1 MVEPLLYAALG
12 FLTASLVALFMG
24 RALWNRAVRLTTH
37 RIMRR
42 LPLSR
47 DEIVAS
53 RDLLR
58 AEVAIEHRKLERQA
72 NLMRE
77 RMTRSMADVGR
88 RDATIVSMRGTVEE
102 ARVKAADADERV
114 RGAKKVLDQM
124 KLEMSALQSR
134 LAKAEGG
141 LAANERTHKKQVDE
155 RSDLLNAVERQRAET
170 IAAVNEVA
178 QVRLTVH
185 ALEEQL
191 NAVKQELAATQG
203 ELEIARTEK
212 NGAERGTVTD
222 SEDIALLRTQIERLA
237 GEITRVASGPAARS
251 AAAGGALQSAVRAT
265 RDADTVTTASVTY
278 PPVR

>member
-72 NLMRE
+72 NMMRQ
-77 RMTRSMADVGR
+77 RMTQSMADVGR
-88 RDATIVSMRGTVEE
+88 RDAAIVGMRATVED
-102 ARVKAADADERV
+102 ARAKVADAETRV
-114 RGAKKVLDQM
+114 AAAKKTIEQL
-124 KLEMSALQSR
+124 KSEANTLRSK

-141 LAANERTHKKQVDE
+141 LTANDRAQRKYVDE
-155 RSDLLNAVERQRAET
+155 RAELLKLAEDRRT
-170 IAAVNEVA
+170 EATAAMNQVA
-178 QVRLTVH
+178 QTKLIVFE
-185 ALEEQL
+185 LEEQL
-191 NAVKQELAATQG
+191 KSSKAALADMDKK
-203 ELEIARTEK
+203 LEAAKTEK
-212 NGAERGTVTD
+212 AGAEKQRGNDGEET
-222 SEDIALLRTQIERLA
+222 ALLRQQIERLA
-237 GEITRVASGPAARS
+237 TDIARVASASTRLPAP
-251 AAAGGALQSAVRAT
+251 GGGVLQSAARAR
-265 RDADTVTTASVTY
+265 RDAVQVATSF

>member
-72 NLMRE
+72 NIMRQ
-77 RMTRSMADVGR
+77 RMTQSMADVGR
-88 RDATIVSMRGTVEE
+88 RDAAIVGMRATVED
-102 ARVKAADADERV
+102 ARAKVTDAEERV
-114 RGAKKVLDQM
+114 AAAKKTIEQL
-124 KLEMSALQSR
+124 KSESSTLRSK

-141 LAANERTHKKQVDE
+141 LNANDRAHAKFVDE
-155 RSDLLNAVERQRAET
+155 RAELMKVAEDRRAEAT
-170 IAAVNEVA
+170 SAMNQVA
-178 QVRLTVH
+178 QTKLVIFE
-185 ALEEQL
+185 LEEQIKKSKSEIQDL
-191 NAVKQELAATQG
+191 QKKLEAARAEKTDAEKQ
-203 ELEIARTEK
+203 
-212 NGAERGTVTD
+212 RGTD
-222 SEDIALLRTQIERLA
+222 GEEIALLRQQIERLA
-237 GEITRVASGPAARS
+237 TDIARVATSSSRLPGSG
-251 AAAGGALQSAVRAT
+251 GNLQSALRASRDTEQAPVPLTSPPT
-265 RDADTVTTASVTY
+265 R
-278 PPVR
+278 

>member
-12 FLTASLVALFMG
+12 FLTASLVALLMG

-102 ARVKAADADERV
+102 ARVKAADAD
-114 RGAKKVLDQM
+114 VL
-124 KLEMSALQSR
+124 R
-134 LAKAEGG
+134 GG
-141 LAANERTHKKQVDE
+141 LGADFAGISQGADHVFLGEGDDEVKLADDGAVD
-155 RSDLLNAVERQRAET
+155 T
-170 IAAVNEVA
+170 I
-178 QVRLTVH
+178 RC
-185 ALEEQL
+185 
-191 NAVKQELAATQG
+191 
-203 ELEIARTEK
+203 
-212 NGAERGTVTD
+212 GAGLD
-222 SEDIALLRTQIERLA
+222 
-237 GEITRVASGPAARS
+237 
-251 AAAGGALQSAVRAT
+251 
-265 RDADTVTTASVTY
+265 SVTY
-278 PPVR
+278 YGAIDPLDVLVDCEDVTLAR

>member
-72 NLMRE
+72 NMMRQ
-77 RMTRSMADVGR
+77 RMTQSMADVGR
-88 RDATIVSMRGTVEE
+88 RDAAIVGMRATVED
-102 ARVKAADADERV
+102 ARAKVADAETRV
-114 RGAKKVLDQM
+114 AAAKKTIEQL
-124 KLEMSALQSR
+124 KSEANTLRSK

-141 LAANERTHKKQVDE
+141 LTANDRAQRKYVDE
-155 RSDLLNAVERQRAET
+155 RAELLKLAEDRRT
-170 IAAVNEVA
+170 EATAAMNQVA
-178 QVRLTVH
+178 QTKLIVFE
-185 ALEEQL
+185 LEEQL
-191 NAVKQELAATQG
+191 KSSKAALADMDKK
-203 ELEIARTEK
+203 LEAAKNEK
-212 NGAERGTVTD
+212 AGAEKQRGNDGEET
-222 SEDIALLRTQIERLA
+222 ALLRQQIERLA
-237 GEITRVASGPAARS
+237 TDIARVASASTRLPAP
-251 AAAGGALQSAVRAT
+251 GGGVLQSAARAS
-265 RDADTVTTASVTY
+265 RDADQVATSF

>member
-72 NLMRE
+72 NIMRQ
-77 RMTRSMADVGR
+77 RMTQSMADVGR
-88 RDATIVSMRGTVEE
+88 RDAAIVGMRATVED
-102 ARVKAADADERV
+102 ARAKVTDAEERV
-114 RGAKKVLDQM
+114 AAAKRTIEQLKSETSTLRS
-124 KLEMSALQSR
+124 K

-141 LAANERTHKKQVDE
+141 LNANDRAHAKFVDE
-155 RSDLLNAVERQRAET
+155 RAGLMKLAEDRRAEAT
-170 IAAVNEVA
+170 AAMNQVA
-178 QVRLTVH
+178 QTKLVIFE
-185 ALEEQL
+185 LEEQI
-191 NAVKQELAATQG
+191 KKSKSEIQELQKK
-203 ELEIARTEK
+203 LETARTERTD
-212 NGAERGTVTD
+212 AEKQRGTD
-222 SEDIALLRTQIERLA
+222 GEEIALLRQQIERLA
-237 GEITRVASGPAARS
+237 TDIARVASSSSRLSGSGAPLPSALRTSRDTEQAAVPLTS
-251 AAAGGALQSAVRAT
+251 PPT
-265 RDADTVTTASVTY
+265 R
-278 PPVR
+278 

>member
-72 NLMRE
+72 NIMRQ
-77 RMTRSMADVGR
+77 RMTQSMADVGR
-88 RDATIVSMRGTVEE
+88 RDAAIVGMRATVED
-102 ARVKAADADERV
+102 ARTKVADAETRV
-114 RGAKKVLDQM
+114 AAAKKTIEQL
-124 KLEMSALQSR
+124 KSEANTLRSK

-141 LAANERTHKKQVDE
+141 LTANDRAQRKYVDE
-155 RSDLLNAVERQRAET
+155 RAELIKLAEDRRT
-170 IAAVNEVA
+170 EATAAMNQVA
-178 QVRLTVH
+178 QTKLIVFE
-185 ALEEQL
+185 LEEQL
-191 NAVKQELAATQG
+191 KSSKAALADMDQK
-203 ELEIARTEK
+203 LEAAKAEK
-212 NGAERGTVTD
+212 AGAEKQRGD
-222 SEDIALLRTQIERLA
+222 DGEEIALLRQQIERLA
-237 GEITRVASGPAARS
+237 ADIARVASASTRLPGS
-251 AAAGGALQSAVRAT
+251 GGGALQSAVRAS
-265 RDADTVTTASVTY
+265 READQVATSF